1 MSASVT
7 KPSHMEKVE
16 LRGPK
21 VHTILSQLGEWLPNA
36 KFERDGKVEK
46 CADADL
52 DHYCRPL
59 FDELDILSKEN
70 RSSPMQQS
78 ILSKILASA

>member
-1 MSASVT
+1 MSAPVAKSF
-7 KPSHMEKVE
+7 HMEKVD
-16 LRGPK
+16 LSRPK

-59 FDELDILSKEN
+59 FDELDILSKV
-70 RSSPMQQS
+70 SF
-78 ILSKILASA
+78 ILQFHHLRITSYCL